1 VTRRPILVLA
11 NPAAGGKLGSGP
23 RLAEDAAL
31 LEPAALER
39 ALRER
44 GLEVHLHELSEEDD
58 VAALSASAAA
68 AGRDVVGAGGDGTVA
83 SAAGALLDSDATL
96 GILAAGSFNNIAH
109 GFGIPT
115 ELEPALEVIGRG
127 EAARVDA
134 AEVHHPDVEP
144 ATFFEAA
151 GVGVEAAG
159 FAIVDVRERRGWWF
173 GARIAWR
180 ALRHRSSVVR
190 LSIDGR
196 TAIVRTPAVVVCN
209 GPYHGL
215 GFAVAPDADPA
226 DGLLDA
232 ALFRRM
238 GATRLVLHLLR
249 VARGRRIREP
259 RVQVRRGRE
268 IRIESV
274 GPAVL
279 VHADGRLT
287 GGTPV
292 TFRVREGALRVFR

>member
-1 VTRRPILVLA
+1 MLLV
-11 NPAAGGKLGSGP
+11 NPTAGGKLGSGP

-31 LEPAALER
+31 LEPTALEQ
-39 ALRER
+39 ALRDR
-44 GLEVHLHELSEEDD
+44 GLEVHVHELTEQDD
-58 VAALSASAAA
+58 VAALAASAAA
-68 AGRDVVGAGGDGTVA
+68 VGRDVVVAGGDGTVA
-83 SAAGALLDSDATL
+83 SAAAALLDTDATL
-96 GILAAGSFNNIAH
+96 GILAAGSFNNIAN

-115 ELEPALEVIGRG
+115 ELEPALDVIARG
-127 EAARVDA
+127 EVARVDA
-134 AEVHHPDVEP
+134 AEAHHPDLEP
-144 ATFFEAA
+144 ASFFEAA

-159 FAIVDVRERRGWWF
+159 FAIVDVRERRGSWF
-173 GARIAWR
+173 GVRIAWR
-180 ALRHRSSVVR
+180 ALRHRSSVMR

-196 TAIVRTPAVVVCN
+196 TATLRMSAVVVCN

-226 DGLLDA
+226 DGLLDT

-238 GATRLVLHLLR
+238 GAARLLIHLLR

-259 RVQVRRGRE
+259 RVQVRRGQE

-274 GPAVL
+274 GPSLL

-287 GGTPV
+287 GSTPV